1 MKKLLTAL
9 LATAMIFGLVACS
22 GGSSSSPSP
31 SASGDAGN
39 EGGWP
44 NGVKEVTVLLPQ
56 DVGSMLDQST
66 RIMVDYLNEVC
77 PDTKFVMEN
86 DAAGSGNK
94 AGLTLARA
102 DGDGSVIMAHGAGA
116 IVNYYSGTWELNLAD
131 PEHFISICG
140 NVGQLQPS
148 GGVFLTPATNT
159 KFSDLPSFVEY
170 VKAHPGEVRVAY
182 ATGTPHEIR
191 LKLITNY
198 YGISDLISWQ
208 PGNSND
214 VRTWINGGNVELAC
228 LTETQAVADIKGGKV
243 VGILN
248 SLVDRN
254 YTDDLKEVLDQ
265 VPIVTDY
272 ITDRD
277 EATPLVCAWPMT
289 IYGPASM
296 DEATAKAIN
305 ELCAGIV
312 NYPEYMDR
320 IHALGG
326 SNTYQYFT
334 YEEINQI
341 MADADAQI
349 KGVFDSFAG

>member
-1 MKKLLTAL
+1 MRKFFAL
-9 LATAMIFGLVACS
+9 LLALVLVVGLVAC
-22 GGSSSSPSP
+22 GSKEAAKSE
-31 SASGDAGN
+31 

-44 NGVKEVTVLLPQ
+44 GGHKEVTVLIPQ

-66 RIMVDYLNEVC
+66 RIMIDYLNEAC
-77 PDTKFVMEN
+77 PYTKFVAEN
-86 DAAGSGNK
+86 DASGGGNK
-94 AGLTLARA
+94 AGLTLAA
-102 DGDGSVIMAHGAGA
+102 AEGDGSVIMAHGAGA
-116 IVNYYSGTWELNLAD
+116 IVQYYSGTWEKNLGD
-131 PEHFISICG
+131 PNTFIAICG

-148 GGVFLTPATNT
+148 GGVFLTPVTND
-159 KFSDLPSFVEY
+159 KFTDLPSFVDY

-198 YGISDLISWQ
+198 YGISDMISWQ
-208 PGNSND
+208 PGSSND

-254 YTDDLKEVLDQ
+254 YTDDLKEVLDN

-272 ITDRD
+272 IDRA
-277 EATPLVCAWPMT
+277 EAEALVCAWPMT

-296 DEATAKAIN
+296 SEETAKAIN
-305 ELCAGIV
+305 DICKGIADK
-312 NYPEYMDR
+312 PEYMER
-320 IHALGG
+320 IKALGA
-326 SNTYQYFT
+326 SNTYQIFS
-334 YEEINQI
+334 YEEINEITQ
-341 MADADAQI
+341 DADKQI
-349 KGVFDSFAG
+349 KAVFESFAN

>member
-1 MKKLLTAL
+1 M
-9 LATAMIFGLVACS
+9 
-22 GGSSSSPSP
+22 
-31 SASGDAGN
+31 
-39 EGGWP
+39 
-44 NGVKEVTVLLPQ
+44 

-77 PDTKFVMEN
+77 QGTKFVVEN
-86 DAAGSGNK
+86 DAAGSGNR

-102 DGDGSVIMAHGAGA
+102 PGDGSVIMAHGAGA
-116 IVNYYSGTWELNLAD
+116 IVNYYSGTWEKNLANRD
-131 PEHFISICG
+131 EFIAICA

-148 GGVFLTPATNT
+148 GGVFLTPVNNG
-159 KFSDLPSFVEY
+159 KFNDFLGFIDY

-243 VGILN
+243 IGILN

-265 VPIVTDY
+265 VPIVSDFVK
-272 ITDRD
+272 DRA
-277 EATPLVCAWPMT
+277 EAEKLVCAWPMT

-296 DEATAKAIN
+296 SEETAKAIN
-305 ELCAGIV
+305 QICKGIADR
-312 NYPEYMDR
+312 PDYMAR
-320 IHALGG
+320 IKQLGG

-334 YEEINQI
+334 FEEINEITQRADQQI
-341 MADADAQI
+341 REI
-349 KGVFDSFAG
+349 FESFNQ

>member
-1 MKKLLTAL
+1 MKKFLTLFLAL
-9 LATAMIFGLVACS
+9 AIIFSFAACS
-22 GGSSSSPSP
+22 NKEPGGEQGSD
-31 SASGDAGN
+31 GIK
-39 EGGWP
+39 WP
-44 NGVKEVTVLLPQ
+44 NGVKEVTVLVPM

-77 PDTKFVMEN
+77 PDTKFVVEN

-94 AGLTLARA
+94 AGLTLSRA

-116 IVNYYSGTWELNLAD
+116 IVNYYSGTWEKNIAD
-131 PEHFISICG
+131 RNEFIAICA

-148 GGVFLTPATNT
+148 GGVFLTPVTND
-159 KFSDLPSFVEY
+159 KFEDLPSFVEY

-198 YGISDLISWQ
+198 YGISKMISWQ

-248 SLVDRN
+248 SLLDRN
-254 YTDDLKEVLDQ
+254 YTDDLKEVLDE

-272 ITDRD
+272 VEDR
-277 EATPLVCAWPMT
+277 EAAESLVCAWPMT
-289 IYGPASM
+289 IFGPGKMS
-296 DEATAKAIN
+296 EETAKAIN
-305 ELCAGIV
+305 EICKGIADR
-312 NYPEYMDR
+312 PEYMER
-320 IHALGG
+320 IKALGG
-326 SNTYQYFT
+326 SNTYQYFSF
-334 YEEINQI
+334 EDINAI
-341 MADADAQI
+341 TKAADEQV
-349 KGVFDSFAG
+349 KGIFDSFK